1 MRAPLMSRARKGD
14 AFDHVSQGA
23 PANKDW
29 SPVSIPAFKRTEAGV
44 GACPGQACTGNEWQG
59 TLSLNINLVFM
70 GTVVDEGLP
79 TTEPDK
85 DEFLKLFQGKFEDK
99 AAKVVVGCAGLPAS
113 QRSQVLLMHFT
124 FFENTI

>member
-1 MRAPLMSRARKGD
+1 
-14 AFDHVSQGA
+14 
-23 PANKDW
+23 
-29 SPVSIPAFKRTEAGV
+29 
-44 GACPGQACTGNEWQG
+44 
-59 TLSLNINLVFM
+59 
-70 GTVVDEGLP
+70 LP

-124 FFENTI
+124 SFENTF